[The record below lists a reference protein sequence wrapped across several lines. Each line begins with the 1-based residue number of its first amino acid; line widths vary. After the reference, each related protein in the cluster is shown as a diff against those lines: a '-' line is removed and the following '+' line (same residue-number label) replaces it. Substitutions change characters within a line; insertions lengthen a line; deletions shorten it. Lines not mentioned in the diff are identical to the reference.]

1 MTLERYRDDK
11 PDLDQRLR
19 LSTIL
24 QALSPQLAPGSNWPD
39 AKAGDILIN
48 YEDSEEL
55 FPRVPG
61 VRFQPIASVE
71 WAVEWLPERGSRS
84 APVAHHD
91 FVPLDAEW
99 LVGADGRKA
108 CRRPNGNRI
117 EKTIYLHMLV
127 GGFKTTLALKSTA
140 YNAGKSFSG
149 AADKVRVEV
158 DGETVRVVGAL
169 WQLTSEVERNDRG
182 QTWFGPRF
190 EKLGVLGQ
198 PTGPTIE
205 QVRIARDLRFEFK
218 LEAEKRKEERAALSV
233 LKPTPALTRG
243 TTTFTSGIEHPRSW
257 ADPRPAETVDPKPA
271 AQPAKTIDPKL
282 NDDIPW

>member
-1 MTLERYRDDK
+1 MMPERYRDDR
-11 PDLDQRLR
+11 PDIEQRLR

-24 QALSPQLAPGSNWPD
+24 QALSPALAPGSNWPD

-48 YEDSEEL
+48 FEYSEEL

-61 VRFQPIASVE
+61 VKLQPIAAVE
-71 WAVEWLPERGSRS
+71 YAVEWLPERGSRS
-84 APVAHHD
+84 APVAHHP

-127 GGFKTTLALKSTA
+127 GGFKTTFPFKSTA
-140 YNAGKSFSG
+140 YNDGKSFSS

-158 DGETVRVVGAL
+158 DGEPVRVVGAF
-169 WQLTSEVERNDRG
+169 WQMTSEVERNDRG

-198 PTGPTIE
+198 PNGPTLE
-205 QVRIARDLRFEFK
+205 QVKAARDLRFEFK
-218 LEAEKRKEERAALSV
+218 LEEEKQKAVLSAPPS
-233 LKPTPALTRG
+233 PTPALTRG
-243 TTTFTSGIEHPRSW
+243 TTTFSTGIERRQRSW
-257 ADPRPAETVDPKPA
+257 ADPRPAETADPN
-271 AQPAKTIDPKL
+271 PAKAVDPKL

>member
-1 MTLERYRDDK
+1 MTIERYRDDK

-61 VRFQPIASVE
+61 VMLQPIASVE

-84 APVAHHD
+84 APVAHHA
-91 FVPLDAEW
+91 FVPADAEW

-108 CRRPNGNRI
+108 CRRPNGNRV
-117 EKTIYLHMLV
+117 EKTVYLHALV
-127 GGFKTTLALKSTA
+127 KGFKTTFAFKSTA
-140 YNAGKSFSG
+140 YNSGKSFSS
-149 AADKVRVEV
+149 ATDKIRVEI
-158 DGETVRVVGAL
+158 DNETVRVVGAF
-169 WQLTSEVERNDRG
+169 WQMTSEVERNDRG

-190 EKLGVLGQ
+190 EKRGVLGQ
-198 PTGPTIE
+198 PNGPTLE
-205 QVRIARDLRFEFK
+205 QVRVARDLRFEFK
-218 LEAEKRKEERAALSV
+218 TEEEKRKAVLSAPPS
-233 LKPTPALTRG
+233 PTPALTRG
-243 TTTFTSGIEHPRSW
+243 TTTFTTGIERPQSW
-257 ADPRPAETVDPKPA
+257 ADPQPVTQPKPSV
-271 AQPAKTIDPKL
+271 DPKL
-282 NDDIPW
+282 NDSIDDLPWNT

>member
-24 QALSPQLAPGSNWPD
+24 QALSPQLTPGSNWPD

-61 VRFQPIASVE
+61 VTLQPIASVE
-71 WAVEWLPERGSRS
+71 WAVEWLPERGSKS

-117 EKTIYLHMLV
+117 EKTVYLHMLV
-127 GGFKTTLALKSTA
+127 GGFKTTFAFKSTA
-140 YNAGKSFSG
+140 YNAGKSFSS
-149 AADKVRVEV
+149 ASDKVRVTIDNEV
-158 DGETVRVVGAL
+158 VRVVGAF
-169 WQLTSEVERNDRG
+169 WQMTSEVERNDRG

-190 EKLGVLGQ
+190 EKRGVLGQ
-198 PTGPTIE
+198 PNGPTLE
-205 QVRIARDLRFEFK
+205 QVRVARDLRFEFK
-218 LEAEKRKEERAALSV
+218 TEEEKRKAVLSAPPS
-233 LKPTPALTRG
+233 PTPALTRG
-243 TTTFTSGIEHPRSW
+243 TTTFTTGIERPRSW
-257 ADPRPAETVDPKPA
+257 ADPQPATQPKPSV
-271 AQPAKTIDPKL
+271 DPKL
-282 NDDIPW
+282 NDSIDDLPWNK

>member
-1 MTLERYRDDK
+1 MTPERYRDDK

-24 QALSPQLAPGSNWPD
+24 QALSPQLAPGSNWCD

-55 FPRVPG
+55 FPRIPG
-61 VRFQPIASVE
+61 VTIQPVVSVE
-71 WAVEWLPERGSRS
+71 KAVEWLPERGSKS

-99 LVGADGRKA
+99 LVGADGRKS

-117 EKTIYLHMLV
+117 EKTVFLHMLV
-127 GGFKTTLALKSTA
+127 NGFKATFPFKSTA
-140 YNAGKSFSG
+140 YNDGQSFSR
-149 AADKVRVEV
+149 ATDKVRVEI
-158 DGETVRVVGAL
+158 DGETVRVVGAF
-169 WQLTSEVERNDRG
+169 WRMTSELERNDRG

-198 PTGPTIE
+198 PNGPTLE
-205 QVRIARDLRFEFK
+205 QVKAARDLRFEFK
-218 LEAEKRKEERAALSV
+218 LEEEKRKEERAALSAPPS
-233 LKPTPALTRG
+233 PTPALTRG
-243 TTTFTSGIEHPRSW
+243 TTTFTTGIERPRSW
-257 ADPRPAETVDPKPA
+257 ADPQPATQPKPSV
-271 AQPAKTIDPKL
+271 DPKL
-282 NDDIPW
+282 NDSIDDLPWNK

>member
-39 AKAGDILIN
+39 AKAGDIFIN

-61 VRFQPIASVE
+61 VKLQPIAAVE
-71 WAVEWLPERGSRS
+71 YAVEWLPERGSRS
-84 APVAHHD
+84 APVAHHP

-127 GGFKTTLALKSTA
+127 GGFKTTFPFKSTA
-140 YNAGKSFSG
+140 YNDGKSFSS

-158 DGETVRVVGAL
+158 DGEPVRVVGAF
-169 WQLTSEVERNDRG
+169 WQMTSEVERNDRG

-198 PTGPTIE
+198 PNGPTLE
-205 QVRIARDLRFEFK
+205 QVKAARDLRYEFK
-218 LEAEKRKEERAALSV
+218 LEEEKRKAVLSAPPS
-233 LKPTPALTRG
+233 PTPALTRG
-243 TTTFTSGIEHPRSW
+243 TTTFSTGLEPRQRSW
-257 ADPRPAETVDPKPA
+257 ADPRPAETADPN
-271 AQPAKTIDPKL
+271 PAKTVDPKL

>member
-1 MTLERYRDDK
+1 MTIYRDDK

-48 YEDSEEL
+48 YEDSEQL

-61 VRFQPIASVE
+61 VTFQPIASVE
-71 WAVEWLPERGSRS
+71 FAVEWPPERGSRS

-117 EKTIYLHMLV
+117 EKTVYLHMLV
-127 GGFKTTLALKSTA
+127 GGFKTTFPFKSTA
-140 YNAGKSFSG
+140 YNDGQSFSR
-149 AADKVRVEV
+149 ATDKVRVEI
-158 DGETVRVVGAL
+158 DGETVRVVGAF
-169 WQLTSEVERNDRG
+169 WRMTSELERNDRG

-190 EKLGVLGQ
+190 EQVGVLGQ

-205 QVRIARDLRFEFK
+205 QARVARDLRFEFK
-218 LEAEKRKEERAALSV
+218 LEEEKRKAVLSAPPS
-233 LKPTPALTRG
+233 PTPAITRG
-243 TTTFTSGIEHPRSW
+243 TTTFTTGIERQRSW
-257 ADPRPAETVDPKPA
+257 ADPQPATQPKPSVE
-271 AQPAKTIDPKL
+271 PKL
-282 NDDIPW
+282 NDSIDDLPWNK

>member
-1 MTLERYRDDK
+1 MTPERYRDDK

-19 LSTIL
+19 LSVIL

-61 VRFQPIASVE
+61 VTIQPVVSVE
-71 WAVEWLPERGSRS
+71 KAVEWLPERGSKS

-117 EKTIYLHMLV
+117 EKTVYLHMLV
-127 GGFKTTLALKSTA
+127 GGFKTTFAFKSTA
-140 YNAGKSFSG
+140 YNAGKSFSS
-149 AADKVRVEV
+149 ASDKVRVTIDNEV
-158 DGETVRVVGAL
+158 VRVVGAL
-169 WQLTSEVERNDRG
+169 WQMTSEVERNDRG

-198 PTGPTIE
+198 PNGPTLE
-205 QVRIARDLRFEFK
+205 QVRVARDLRFEFK
-218 LEAEKRKEERAALSV
+218 TEEEKRKAVLSAPPS
-233 LKPTPALTRG
+233 PTPALTRG
-243 TTTFTSGIEHPRSW
+243 TTTFTTGIERPRSW
-257 ADPRPAETVDPKPA
+257 ADPQLATQPKP
-271 AQPAKTIDPKL
+271 PVDPKL
-282 NDDIPW
+282 NDSIDDLPWNK